1 MFLFCTVKLVFL
13 FLVSRVKSV
22 SKAVRRFH
30 IDGCAIA
37 KFGARVEI
45 WTALYDTFTD
55 LTFTFPFQALH
66 NIVYYLHFILQGLGA
81 AIPTLCYVFHYFSPK
96 AKKKNF
102 GTHLHSCIRCDK
114 FISEYKS
121 ENVYDKKS
129 LALISKST
137 VLSNTFIIRRLIRKQ
152 KMR

>member
-1 MFLFCTVKLVFL
+1 MFL

-96 AKKKNF
+96 AKKKILGRIFIVVSDVTNS
-102 GTHLHSCIRCDK
+102 HL
-114 FISEYKS
+114 
-121 ENVYDKKS
+121 
-129 LALISKST
+129 
-137 VLSNTFIIRRLIRKQ
+137 NTRL
-152 KMR
+152 KMFMTKNH

>member
-45 WTALYDTFTD
+45 WTALHETFTD

-96 AKKKNF
+96 AKKKF
-102 GTHLHSCIRCDK
+102 WDAS
-114 FISEYKS
+114 S
-121 ENVYDKKS
+121 
-129 LALISKST
+129 
-137 VLSNTFIIRRLIRKQ
+137 
-152 KMR
+152 